1 MSLQSITCF
10 GTILICNQIC
20 TIIYFH
26 SLFYIR
32 RFEKLRTKNSNFKE
46 RWTHLG
52 QLPSQTAFDWE
63 KEVETEASDNEVNY
77 T

>member
-1 MSLQSITCF
+1 MYSIK
-10 GTILICNQIC
+10 LIPY
-20 TIIYFH
+20 IIFVHFFH
-26 SLFYIR
+26 NR
-32 RFEKLRTKNSNFKE
+32 RFEKLRTKNLNFKE

>member
-1 MSLQSITCF
+1 MVFNFL
-10 GTILICNQIC
+10 N
-20 TIIYFH
+20 
-26 SLFYIR
+26 LFIR
-32 RFEKLRTKNSNFKE
+32 RFKKLQSKSLNFKE

-63 KEVETEASDNEVNY
+63 KEVETEATDNEVNY